1 VAAAHTERAP
11 KVMAR
16 NGPEPV
22 HADRQGPRL
31 VLSGPPMKEVDKQP
45 MREGGV
51 KRTPRR
57 TNGTEEGPNTRRIPE
72 AESTKPATYKSSLK
86 STSARRKRKI
96 AWRSVFV

>member
-1 VAAAHTERAP
+1 
-11 KVMAR
+11 
-16 NGPEPV
+16 
-22 HADRQGPRL
+22 
-31 VLSGPPMKEVDKQP
+31 MKEVDKQP

-72 AESTKPATYKSSLK
+72 AESTKPATYKWSLK

-96 AWRSVFV
+96 AWRRVFVNAAARLDFFAALAGLGQWTSWPNFTIFISSN